1 MKHLI
6 PFPRPL
12 LLLAAL
18 ALAGCPMSTSSGG
31 GDSSGGFDVR
41 VVSESSHP
49 DPAAHTVVYEIDGV
63 QGRTIDLVRGTTY
76 TFNVMT
82 PGHPFYI
89 TTDGAGGAGFPG
101 EVTTGVTNSRATS
114 GTLTFTPDASHPD
127 LLYYQC
133 GVHALMGFEINIS
146 DP

>member
-1 MKHLI
+1 MKMLM
-6 PFPRPL
+6 

-49 DPAAHTVVYEIDGV
+49 DPAAHTVVFEIDAV
-63 QGRTIDLVRGTTY
+63 QGRTLDLTRGTTY
-76 TFNVMT
+76 TFNLMT
-82 PGHPFYI
+82 AGHPFYI
-89 TTDGAGGAGFPG
+89 TSDAAGGPGFPG
-101 EVTTGVTNSRATS
+101 EVTTGVTDSRATS
-114 GTLTFTPDASHPD
+114 GTLTFAPDASHPD
-127 LLYYQC
+127 LVYYQC
-133 GVHALMGFEINIS
+133 GAHERMGYVINIS